1 MASLPCA
8 TRQVENFDEQ
18 EYGDFLVTHEKLLEE
33 FTHATWEQ
41 SRELM
46 RVRGKCVQMLGLLP
60 FSCAC
65 FMISFLVMWKG
76 VLWEIIPE
84 MQMICFLIL
93 LSGARTVKI

>member
-46 RVRGKCVQMLGLLP
+46 RVRGKCVQVP
-60 FSCAC
+60 SERSTAQ
-65 FMISFLVMWKG
+65 VAAHA
-76 VLWEIIPE
+76 
-84 MQMICFLIL
+84 
-93 LSGARTVKI
+93 ARAAAHRRRGR